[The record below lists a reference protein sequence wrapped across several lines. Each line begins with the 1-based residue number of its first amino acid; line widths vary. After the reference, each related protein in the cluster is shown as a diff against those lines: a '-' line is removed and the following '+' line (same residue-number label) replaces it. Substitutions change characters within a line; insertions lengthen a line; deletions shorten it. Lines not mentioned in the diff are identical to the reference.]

1 MKRLAIGS
9 SHRDAPPTGDK
20 LNIENGSL
28 STPHAQHKPRRKFAP
43 QPVETSSRS
52 SRTDGLQRDN
62 VPNGSQEGQQASK
75 PPAVRRKFLVSPV
88 ETSARSSKNTSKDD
102 KSKQTPPAESV
113 EAFSRPSRDADQQK
127 QPTKPKRKF
136 APQMVETSAM
146 SSRERR
152 TSVDDSPTASR
163 QSSTSSRRFAPE
175 LVETAKGSFRK
186 KPSPSPSAIPAYLRD
201 EMDMQE
207 GDEAEASTGTG
218 ESRFSAANIAK
229 RSKKDPRRHSY
240 CIPDLPV
247 IQSDSSGEESAR
259 SLSSSPDVPNMYH
272 QHEHRRRPHP
282 KIQPESPS
290 PPTQFH
296 VDDRTLRDQAIAAYV
311 HAEAHVPFN
320 HYGGDSDDEDDR
332 RSLTGKFTT
341 DATSRPSM
349 FRRASDVD
357 LHLAQAD
364 MRLHRIAFERAKA
377 EYEEDTAGAS
387 RFSSTAIAARH
398 RLGIHHPEGTTLH
411 QRNQVVAQSPSL
423 GTPTKTPAASPT
435 GAVTPDTDAEYRR
448 AREAARPPM
457 LGEEL
462 KFPFT
467 VSPRMTRCDVD
478 QPPRPRRVDSED
490 GSGSRE
496 DDGDGNGGVKLWAAN
511 VSVNNNATAGLWGG
525 LCQASNTKT
534 TEQPTTPLRS
544 GLQTPAYDHDNP
556 FNALS
561 PPPTSTQIG
570 GIGGGLW
577 GSHTGSKTPAGARTP
592 GRKIQ
597 PQPLMPLTPPRTSR
611 DSASASDAFTASLDK
626 KLALETLIEDEFPP
640 RVITQIYNYL
650 SLGYPPLAR
659 PFDAELS
666 KISRIS
672 ISDLRKA
679 DRSGSGQVKGYI
691 GTPERDT
698 VDSDMDIEID
708 PDTGTVRG
716 CRRWEALRLYVKEWA
731 RQSPNFASERAF
743 CEGGA
748 DPKRRD
754 VGAGQWGGGA
764 GVRKG
769 SWGF

>member
-1 MKRLAIGS
+1 MNGL
-9 SHRDAPPTGDK
+9 HRDNMSSVSQEEQQQAR
-20 LNIENGSL
+20 
-28 STPHAQHKPRRKFAP
+28 KPITTRRKFA
-43 QPVETSSRS
+43 
-52 SRTDGLQRDN
+52 
-62 VPNGSQEGQQASK
+62 
-75 PPAVRRKFLVSPV
+75 VSPV
-88 ETSARSSKNTSKDD
+88 ETSARSSKDTAKAD
-102 KSKQTPPAESV
+102 KSRKSPVV
-113 EAFSRPSRDADQQK
+113 EPVEVPSRKSRDVGQQK
-127 QPTKPKRKF
+127 QLQPTKPKRRF
-136 APQMVETSAM
+136 APQMVETSAT
-146 SSRERR
+146 SSRQRKD
-152 TSVDDSPTASR
+152 SIDDSPTASR
-163 QSSTSSRRFAPE
+163 QSSTSSRKFQPE

-186 KPSPSPSAIPAYLRD
+186 KPSASPSAIPAYLRED
-201 EMDMQE
+201 IDMQE
-207 GDEAEASTGTG
+207 EGGEGDSESG

-259 SLSSSPDVPNMYH
+259 SLSSSPDVPNMFH
-272 QHEHRRRPHP
+272 QHERHRRPHP
-282 KIQPESPS
+282 KIQPESAPL
-290 PPTQFH
+290 PLPTQFH
-296 VDDRTLRDQAIAAYV
+296 VDDRSLRDQAIAAYIS
-311 HAEAHVPFN
+311 AEAHVPFN

-341 DATSRPSM
+341 DASSRPSM
-349 FRRASDVD
+349 FRRSSDVD

-377 EYEEDTAGAS
+377 EYEADTAGAS
-387 RFSSTAIAARH
+387 RFSSAAIAARH
-398 RLGIHHPEGTTLH
+398 RLGVHHPEGTTLH
-411 QRNQVVAQSPSL
+411 QRNHVIAVSPVL

-435 GAVTPDTDAEYRR
+435 GAATPDTDVEYRR

-478 QPPRPRRVDSED
+478 QVPRPRRNDSGD
-490 GSGSRE
+490 GSGSR
-496 DDGDGNGGVKLWAAN
+496 DDNDGNSRGVKLWAAD
-511 VSVNNNATAGLWGG
+511 VSVNTNATAGLWGG
-525 LCQASNTKT
+525 LCQASNTKV
-534 TEQPTTPLRS
+534 TEQPSTPLRS
-544 GLQTPAYDHDNP
+544 GLQTPAYEHDNP
-556 FNALS
+556 FSILS
-561 PPPTSTQIG
+561 PPPTSTQAG
-570 GIGGGLW
+570 VTGGLW

-592 GRKIQ
+592 GRKLP

-611 DSASASDAFTASLDK
+611 DMTSASDAFTASLDK

-640 RVITQIYNYL
+640 HVITQIYNYL

-666 KISRIS
+666 KISRIPVS
-672 ISDLRKA
+672 ELRKA

-691 GTPERDT
+691 GTPERESEADERDT
-698 VDSDMDIEID
+698 VDID

-716 CRRWEALRLYVKEWA
+716 CRRWEALRAYVKEWA

-743 CEGGA
+743 CEGGGGSS
-748 DPKRRD
+748 KRRD